1 MRVRHDL
8 IDRVG
13 QTHINRSLKT
23 ASFSV
28 ATRLVR
34 KVAFEIEVYFEQASV
49 IEGGSV
55 SPTVEPRPE
64 RIVTPIVPDIAPCA
78 PAALTLAEVSERY
91 LNDPT
96 SARTGK
102 SEMIYRTTYATI
114 LGIVGPDAPANSVNR
129 ETCREILDVLRRLP
143 SNARKR
149 WPEMS
154 PREAADMA
162 TAQGIA
168 PMSVA
173 NVNEYMNKLSTL
185 FNWAV
190 KEEMLTRNPARG
202 LKIAD
207 GTAAREKRRPFS
219 VQQLQRIV
227 DAPIYCGCVDDERG
241 YAVMGKEKPRRSRF
255 WIPLIGLFAGMR
267 LNEICQ
273 LHTADV
279 RKLDGIWCFVVT
291 GQGEEKRL
299 KTASSERVVP
309 VRPALM
315 NMGFLEYVEDRRRA
329 GDIRLFPELRVDAFG
344 LHSGRFSR
352 WFARFLET
360 CDAAADRTCFH
371 SFRHSFRDDMR
382 EAKVDREVVL
392 ALGGWASSGFAGRV
406 VADQYGQGFSY
417 SLLADAIAKISY
429 PGLKLDHLTGPAIA
443 TS

>member
-241 YAVMGKEKPRRSRF
+241 
-255 WIPLIGLFAGMR
+255 
-267 LNEICQ
+267 
-273 LHTADV
+273 
-279 RKLDGIWCFVVT
+279 
-291 GQGEEKRL
+291 
-299 KTASSERVVP
+299 
-309 VRPALM
+309 
-315 NMGFLEYVEDRRRA
+315 
-329 GDIRLFPELRVDAFG
+329 
-344 LHSGRFSR
+344 
-352 WFARFLET
+352 
-360 CDAAADRTCFH
+360 
-371 SFRHSFRDDMR
+371 
-382 EAKVDREVVL
+382 
-392 ALGGWASSGFAGRV
+392 
-406 VADQYGQGFSY
+406 
-417 SLLADAIAKISY
+417 
-429 PGLKLDHLTGPAIA
+429 
-443 TS
+443 

>member
-1 MRVRHDL
+1 M
-8 IDRVG
+8 
-13 QTHINRSLKT
+13 S
-23 ASFSV
+23 
-28 ATRLVR
+28 
-34 KVAFEIEVYFEQASV
+34 
-49 IEGGSV
+49 EGGSV
-55 SPTVEPRPE
+55 LPTVEPRSE
-64 RIVTPIVPDIAPCA
+64 RIVSPIVLDIAPLA

-96 SARTGK
+96 SARTAK
-102 SEMIYRTTYATI
+102 SETIYRTTYATI
-114 LGIVGPDAPANSVNR
+114 IGIVGADAPAASINR

-143 SNARKR
+143 PNAKKR

-154 PREAADMA
+154 PREVADMA
-162 TAQGIA
+162 TAQSIA

-207 GTAAREKRRPFS
+207 GTTAREKRRPFS
-219 VQQLQRIV
+219 VQQLQRIF
-227 DAPIYCGCVDDERG
+227 DAPIYRGCVDDERG
-241 YAVMGKEKPRRSRF
+241 FTMIGKERPKRSRF

-279 RKLDGIWCFVVT
+279 RKLDGIWCFIVT
-291 GQGEEKRL
+291 GQGEGKRL
-299 KTASSERVVP
+299 KTASSERIVP
-309 VRPALM
+309 VHPALI
-315 NMGFLEYVEDRRRA
+315 NMAFLKYVEDRRRS
-329 GDIRLFPELRVDAFG
+329 GDVRLFPELCVDAFG

-352 WFARFLET
+352 WFARFLVT

-371 SFRHSFRDDMR
+371 SFRHSFRDAMR

-392 ALGGWASSGFAGRV
+392 ALGGWASSGFAGGA

-417 SLLADAIAKISY
+417 ALLADAVAQISY
-429 PGLKLDHLTGPAIA
+429 PNLNLTHLYTNELMDLSR
-443 TS
+443 T